1 VSDLR
6 RPLVLVATSVAAFT
20 ATLDNTVVAVA
31 LRDLQADLGA
41 GVAELQGVVT
51 AYTVALAAL
60 LLTGGTLADVAGR
73 RRVFVGGL
81 AVFAAASAACALAD
95 SATALIAARAVQGAG
110 AALVLPGGLAVLA
123 AAYPEPGPRARAVGL
138 WAATSAAAL
147 VLGPVVGGVLVA
159 ASGWPAVF
167 WVNVPLCVVVAVVVL
182 LVAPSSAVASPQPA
196 GALLVTGPLRRGHR
210 VPASRRLSR
219 RDGQTPW
226 QVSGPAGQSPGPSTA
241 VPPARPAAEQTGQS
255 PRPAPPM
262 PLAPP
267 VAEQTGQSP
276 RPAPPMPPAPPVADQ
291 TGQSPSPATPVPPGG
306 RDTPPPPARR
316 GLDLPGQLLGAVA
329 LAAATYAVVL
339 AGRDGLG
346 TPVAVAAVVALAAAM
361 GFFLV
366 ERRTA
371 DPVLP
376 LELLRSRAFLGATLG
391 AFAASL
397 AVFVLLVFV
406 SLFLQLVQQREALP
420 AALRLLPLTLALVVT
435 APVAGRW
442 AGARGPRAPVVA
454 GLLVTALGLGL
465 TGWRLDPAMPD
476 LELAVLLAVSGLGI
490 GLTTAPVV
498 TASLDAVARS
508 RSGLAAATVNV
519 ARELGGVVAVAGLG
533 ALVVARLSRDLTG
546 QLLGLR
552 CPPAARTC
560 SSRRCCGGRTIPR

>member
-1 VSDLR
+1 
-6 RPLVLVATSVAAFT
+6 
-20 ATLDNTVVAVA
+20 
-31 LRDLQADLGA
+31 
-41 GVAELQGVVT
+41 
-51 AYTVALAAL
+51 VALAAL

-219 RDGQTPW
+219 RDGQTPRHW
-226 QVSGPAGQSPGPSTA
+226 
-241 VPPARPAAEQTGQS
+241 PPATG
-255 PRPAPPM
+255 
-262 PLAPP
+262 
-267 VAEQTGQSP
+267 
-276 RPAPPMPPAPPVADQ
+276 D
-291 TGQSPSPATPVPPGG
+291 
-306 RDTPPPPARR
+306 RDTPRAPSRHRAVAHGRPCLRAVAPDGTARRPATRPPPTARAPPQ
-316 GLDLPGQLLGAVA
+316 GLDLPGSAGCHRVA
-329 LAAATYAVVL
+329 PATYAVVL

-346 TPVAVAAVVALAAAM
+346 PPVARRQPSRLLAAIAFAWSS
-361 GFFLV
+361 GGP
-366 ERRTA
+366 RTRSCPWSCSA
-371 DPVLP
+371 RDPSWAP
-376 LELLRSRAFLGATLG
+376 RWAPSPPAWPSSSCSSSCRCSCSWCSSGGAAGRAPAAPAHAGAGGDRSAGRPLGA
-391 AFAASL
+391 
-397 AVFVLLVFV
+397 
-406 SLFLQLVQQREALP
+406 
-420 AALRLLPLTLALVVT
+420 
-435 APVAGRW
+435 
-442 AGARGPRAPVVA
+442 ARGPRAPVVA
-454 GLLVTALGLGL
+454 GLLLTAAGLAL
-465 TGWRLDPAMPD
+465 TGWRLDRAMSD
-476 LELAVLLAVSGLGI
+476 VELAGLLVLCGLGI

-533 ALVVARLSRDLTG
+533 AVVVARLSRDLTG
-546 QLLGLR
+546 QLLDLGV
-552 CPPAARTC
+552 PA
-560 SSRRCCGGRTIPR
+560 GRTEVLVEALLRGATNNEVIRLAEGQVALDVLLRLRPLAEVSYVGSVRLALVGAALVALVCAGLAGRWLQPRVDQLDHA